1 MGDARAVTASAPLAG
16 RRILVTRP
24 AHQAEGLCQR
34 ITAAGGTA
42 VRLPTLEIVP
52 TTDTAAAQMALE
64 AALEADWL
72 IFISA
77 NAVFHA
83 LALRPDLLARSSA
96 RIAAIGAATARALK
110 DAGRAPDRV
119 PTGDYRSESLLNDPA
134 LAAPIG
140 QRVVIV
146 RGVGGRALLA
156 DSLRHRGAQVSYA
169 EVYRRQCPAL
179 PPEVVAERLSQP
191 ALPDALVFTS
201 PEALANLFALVP
213 DGPLRQTLRAAQ
225 VVVVSAAM
233 VKQAE
238 KMDFGPP
245 ALQAI
250 ADEAALM
257 ETLVRWAQQRAL
269 P

>member
-1 MGDARAVTASAPLAG
+1 MGVARAVTASAPLAG
-16 RRILVTRP
+16 LRILVTRP
-24 AHQAEGLCQR
+24 AHQAEGLCER
-34 ITAAGGTA
+34 IATAGGTA
-42 VRLPTLEIVP
+42 VRLPTLEIIP
-52 TTDTAAAQMALE
+52 TTDTAAAQRALE

-72 IFISA
+72 IFTSA
-77 NAVFHA
+77 NAVSHA
-83 LALRPDLLARSSA
+83 LVLRPDLLAHSSA
-96 RIAAIGAATARALK
+96 RIAAIGAATAHALR

-119 PTGDYRSESLLNDPA
+119 PTGDYRSESLLNEPD

-140 QRVVIV
+140 QRMVIV
-146 RGVGGRALLA
+146 RGVGGRTLLA
-156 DSLRHRGAQVSYA
+156 DSLRHRGAEVSYA
-169 EVYRRQCPAL
+169 EVYQRQRPVT
-179 PPEVVAERLSQP
+179 PPEAVAERLSQP

-201 PEALANLFALVP
+201 PEALANLFALVAE
-213 DGPLRQTLRAAQ
+213 GPLRQALRAAQ

-245 ALQAI
+245 ALQTI